1 MKKTVLLKISGE
13 ALLGQKDYGIDNNV
27 VDRIALE
34 MKEAGGDTQIAV
46 VVGGGNIFRG
56 MQLSNKTG
64 MVRATADSMGMLAT
78 IMNAIAL
85 KDRFMAAG
93 TPTQILSSFNIEGMI
108 EGFESDK
115 AIRILE
121 RGNVDF
127 ILYDLGVSMFHF
139 KKAERG
145 FSFNENNKLDM
156 RLGINKINAYEV
168 INKYE
173 KKDLERIFKEYGE
186 IKNYSKLAEIIIK
199 ERNKKNIE
207 TAKELEN
214 IIFHNSDKSKKYG
227 KINPATLIFQAIRIE
242 VNDELNILKKSIEN
256 IKNILK
262 KYGVVVIISYHSLED
277 RIVKRFFKDNEKT
290 KNKDGIFKLLNSKVL
305 KPTNEEIKLN
315 IASRSAKLRA
325 AQLL

>member
-1 MKKTVLLKISGE
+1 MIKKPIILQMDNMESQIIHKPVMIKEVLSFIPENSN
-13 ALLGQKDYGIDNNV
+13 IV
-27 VDRIALE
+27 VDSTLGEGGHTKAMLDLNLE
-34 MKEAGGDTQIAV
+34 V
-46 VVGGGNIFRG
+46 Y
-56 MQLSNKTG
+56 
-64 MVRATADSMGMLAT
+64 
-78 IMNAIAL
+78 
-85 KDRFMAAG
+85 
-93 TPTQILSSFNIEGMI
+93 
-108 EGFESDK
+108 GFERDK
-115 AIRILE
+115 NILE
-121 RGNVDF
+121 IAKKRLEDYKKFYYYNNTYDKMIDLLPKNIIGNVDF

-262 KYGVVVIISYHSLED
+262 KYGIVVIISYHSLED

-290 KNKDGIFKLLNSKVL
+290 KNKEGIFKLLNSKVL

>member
-1 MKKTVLLKISGE
+1 MIKKPIILQMDNMESQIIHKPVMIKEVLSFIPENSN
-13 ALLGQKDYGIDNNV
+13 IV
-27 VDRIALE
+27 VDATLGEGGHTKAMLDLNLE
-34 MKEAGGDTQIAV
+34 V
-46 VVGGGNIFRG
+46 Y
-56 MQLSNKTG
+56 
-64 MVRATADSMGMLAT
+64 
-78 IMNAIAL
+78 
-85 KDRFMAAG
+85 
-93 TPTQILSSFNIEGMI
+93 
-108 EGFESDK
+108 GFERDK
-115 AIRILE
+115 NILE
-121 RGNVDF
+121 IAKKRLANYKKFYYYNNTYDKMIDSLPKNIIGNVDF

-186 IKNYSKLAEIIIK
+186 IKNYSKLAEIIIR

-262 KYGVVVIISYHSLED
+262 KYGIVVIISYHSLED

-305 KPTNEEIKLN
+305 TPTNEEIKLN

>member
-1 MKKTVLLKISGE
+1 MIKKPIILQMDNMESQIIHKPVMIKEVLSFIPENSN
-13 ALLGQKDYGIDNNV
+13 IV
-27 VDRIALE
+27 VDATLGEGGHTKAMLDLNLE
-34 MKEAGGDTQIAV
+34 V
-46 VVGGGNIFRG
+46 H
-56 MQLSNKTG
+56 
-64 MVRATADSMGMLAT
+64 
-78 IMNAIAL
+78 
-85 KDRFMAAG
+85 
-93 TPTQILSSFNIEGMI
+93 SFER
-108 EGFESDK
+108 DK
-115 AIRILE
+115 NILE
-121 RGNVDF
+121 IAKKRLSDYKKFYYYNNTYDKMIDSLPKNIIGNVDF

-214 IIFHNSDKSKKYG
+214 IIFHNSNKSKKYG

>member
-1 MKKTVLLKISGE
+1 MIKKPIILQMDNMESQIIHKPVMIKEVLSFIPENSN
-13 ALLGQKDYGIDNNV
+13 IV
-27 VDRIALE
+27 VDATLGEGGHTKAMLDLNLEVYGFERDKNILEIA
-34 MKEAGGDTQIAV
+34 KK
-46 VVGGGNIFRG
+46 R
-56 MQLSNKTG
+56 LSNYKKLYYYNNTYDK
-64 MVRATADSMGMLAT
+64 MIDSLP
-78 IMNAIAL
+78 
-85 KDRFMAAG
+85 K
-93 TPTQILSSFNIEGMI
+93 NII
-108 EGFESDK
+108 
-115 AIRILE
+115 
-121 RGNVDF
+121 GNVDF

-290 KNKDGIFKLLNSKVL
+290 KNKEGIFKLLNSKVL
-305 KPTNEEIKLN
+305 KPTNEEINLN

>member
-1 MKKTVLLKISGE
+1 MIKKPIILQMDNMESQIIHKPVMIKEVLSFIPENSN
-13 ALLGQKDYGIDNNV
+13 IV
-27 VDRIALE
+27 VDATLGEGGHTKAMLDLNLE
-34 MKEAGGDTQIAV
+34 V
-46 VVGGGNIFRG
+46 H
-56 MQLSNKTG
+56 
-64 MVRATADSMGMLAT
+64 
-78 IMNAIAL
+78 
-85 KDRFMAAG
+85 
-93 TPTQILSSFNIEGMI
+93 SFER
-108 EGFESDK
+108 DK
-115 AIRILE
+115 NILE
-121 RGNVDF
+121 IAKKRLSDYKKFYYYNNTYDKMIDSLPKNIIGNVDF

-262 KYGVVVIISYHSLED
+262 KYGVIVIISYHSLED

-290 KNKDGIFKLLNSKVL
+290 KNKEGIFKLLNSKVL

>member
-1 MKKTVLLKISGE
+1 MIKKPIILQMDNMESQIIHKPVMIKEVLSFIPENSN
-13 ALLGQKDYGIDNNV
+13 IV
-27 VDRIALE
+27 VDATLGEGGHTKAMLDLNLE
-34 MKEAGGDTQIAV
+34 V
-46 VVGGGNIFRG
+46 H
-56 MQLSNKTG
+56 
-64 MVRATADSMGMLAT
+64 
-78 IMNAIAL
+78 
-85 KDRFMAAG
+85 
-93 TPTQILSSFNIEGMI
+93 SFER
-108 EGFESDK
+108 DK
-115 AIRILE
+115 NILE
-121 RGNVDF
+121 IAKKRLANYKKFYYYNNTYDKMIDSLPKNIIGNVDF

-262 KYGVVVIISYHSLED
+262 KYGVIVIISYHSLED

>member
-1 MKKTVLLKISGE
+1 MIKKPIILQMDNMESQIIHKPVMIKEVLSFIPENSN
-13 ALLGQKDYGIDNNV
+13 IV
-27 VDRIALE
+27 VDATLGEGGHTKAMLDLNLE
-34 MKEAGGDTQIAV
+34 V
-46 VVGGGNIFRG
+46 Y
-56 MQLSNKTG
+56 
-64 MVRATADSMGMLAT
+64 
-78 IMNAIAL
+78 
-85 KDRFMAAG
+85 
-93 TPTQILSSFNIEGMI
+93 
-108 EGFESDK
+108 GFERDK
-115 AIRILE
+115 NILE
-121 RGNVDF
+121 IAKKRLADYKKFYYYNNTYDKIIDSLPKNIIGNVDF

-290 KNKDGIFKLLNSKVL
+290 KNKEGIFKLLNSKVL

>member
-1 MKKTVLLKISGE
+1 MNNIEDEIIHKPVMIKEVLSFIPENSN
-13 ALLGQKDYGIDNNV
+13 IV
-27 VDRIALE
+27 VDATLGEGGHTKAMLDLNLEVYGFERDKNILEIA
-34 MKEAGGDTQIAV
+34 KK
-46 VVGGGNIFRG
+46 R
-56 MQLSNKTG
+56 LSNYKKLYYYNNTYDK
-64 MVRATADSMGMLAT
+64 MIDSLP
-78 IMNAIAL
+78 
-85 KDRFMAAG
+85 K
-93 TPTQILSSFNIEGMI
+93 NII
-108 EGFESDK
+108 
-115 AIRILE
+115 
-121 RGNVDF
+121 GNVDF

-256 IKNILK
+256 ITNILK

-277 RIVKRFFKDNEKT
+277 RIIKRFFKDNEKT

>member
-1 MKKTVLLKISGE
+1 MIKKPIILQMDNMESQIIHKPVMIKEVLSFIPENSNIVVDATLGEGGHTKAMLDLNLEVHSFERDKNILKI
-13 ALLGQKDYGIDNNV
+13 AKKRLADYKKFYYYNNTYDKMIDS
-27 VDRIALE
+27 LP
-34 MKEAGGDTQIAV
+34 K
-46 VVGGGNIFRG
+46 NI
-56 MQLSNKTG
+56 
-64 MVRATADSMGMLAT
+64 
-78 IMNAIAL
+78 I
-85 KDRFMAAG
+85 
-93 TPTQILSSFNIEGMI
+93 
-108 EGFESDK
+108 
-115 AIRILE
+115 
-121 RGNVDF
+121 GNVDF

-262 KYGVVVIISYHSLED
+262 KYGVIVIISYHSLED

>member
-1 MKKTVLLKISGE
+1 MIKKPIILQMDNMESQIIHKPVMIKEVLSFIPENSN
-13 ALLGQKDYGIDNNV
+13 IV
-27 VDRIALE
+27 VDATLGEGGHTKAMLDLNLEVYGFERDKNILEIA
-34 MKEAGGDTQIAV
+34 KK
-46 VVGGGNIFRG
+46 R
-56 MQLSNKTG
+56 LSNYKKFYYYNNTYDK
-64 MVRATADSMGMLAT
+64 MIDSLP
-78 IMNAIAL
+78 
-85 KDRFMAAG
+85 K
-93 TPTQILSSFNIEGMI
+93 NII
-108 EGFESDK
+108 
-115 AIRILE
+115 
-121 RGNVDF
+121 GNVDF

-262 KYGVVVIISYHSLED
+262 KYGIVVIISYHSLED
-277 RIVKRFFKDNEKT
+277 RIIKRFFKDNEKT

>member
-1 MKKTVLLKISGE
+1 MIKKPIILQMDNMESQIIHKPVMIKEVLSFIPENSN
-13 ALLGQKDYGIDNNV
+13 IV
-27 VDRIALE
+27 VDATLGEGGHTKAMLDLNLEVHSFERDKNILEIAKKRLADYKKFYYYNNTYDK
-34 MKEAGGDTQIAV
+34 MIDSLPKNII
-46 VVGGGNIFRG
+46 GNI
-56 MQLSNKTG
+56 
-64 MVRATADSMGMLAT
+64 
-78 IMNAIAL
+78 
-85 KDRFMAAG
+85 
-93 TPTQILSSFNIEGMI
+93 
-108 EGFESDK
+108 
-115 AIRILE
+115 
-121 RGNVDF
+121 DF

-199 ERNKKNIE
+199 ERNQKNIE

-262 KYGVVVIISYHSLED
+262 KYGIVVIISYHSLED

>member
-1 MKKTVLLKISGE
+1 MIKKPIIL
-13 ALLGQKDYGIDNNV
+13 QMDNMESQIIHKPVMIKEILSFIPENSNIV
-27 VDRIALE
+27 VDATLGEGGHTKAMLDLNLE
-34 MKEAGGDTQIAV
+34 V
-46 VVGGGNIFRG
+46 H
-56 MQLSNKTG
+56 
-64 MVRATADSMGMLAT
+64 
-78 IMNAIAL
+78 
-85 KDRFMAAG
+85 
-93 TPTQILSSFNIEGMI
+93 SFER
-108 EGFESDK
+108 DK
-115 AIRILE
+115 NILE
-121 RGNVDF
+121 IAKKRLEDYKKFYYYNNTYDKMIDSLPKNIIGNVDF

-227 KINPATLIFQAIRIE
+227 KINPSTLIFQAIRIE

-262 KYGVVVIISYHSLED
+262 KYGIVVIISYHSLED

>member
-1 MKKTVLLKISGE
+1 MIKKPIILQMDNMESQIIHKPVMIKEVLSFIPENSN
-13 ALLGQKDYGIDNNV
+13 IV
-27 VDRIALE
+27 VDATLGEGGHTKAMLDLNLE
-34 MKEAGGDTQIAV
+34 V
-46 VVGGGNIFRG
+46 Y
-56 MQLSNKTG
+56 
-64 MVRATADSMGMLAT
+64 
-78 IMNAIAL
+78 
-85 KDRFMAAG
+85 
-93 TPTQILSSFNIEGMI
+93 
-108 EGFESDK
+108 GFERDK
-115 AIRILE
+115 NILE
-121 RGNVDF
+121 IAKKRLADYKKFYYYNNTYDKMIDSLPKNIIGNVDF

-325 AQLL
+325 VQLL

>member
-1 MKKTVLLKISGE
+1 MIKKPIIL
-13 ALLGQKDYGIDNNV
+13 QMDNMESQIIHKPVMIKEILSFIPQNSNIV
-27 VDRIALE
+27 VDATLGEGGHTKAMLDLNLE
-34 MKEAGGDTQIAV
+34 V
-46 VVGGGNIFRG
+46 H
-56 MQLSNKTG
+56 
-64 MVRATADSMGMLAT
+64 
-78 IMNAIAL
+78 
-85 KDRFMAAG
+85 
-93 TPTQILSSFNIEGMI
+93 SFER
-108 EGFESDK
+108 DK
-115 AIRILE
+115 NILE
-121 RGNVDF
+121 IAKKRLADYKKFYYYNNTYDKIIDSLPKNIIGNVDF

>member
-1 MKKTVLLKISGE
+1 M
-13 ALLGQKDYGIDNNV
+13 DNMESQIIHKPVMIKEILSFIPENSNIV
-27 VDRIALE
+27 VDATLGE
-34 MKEAGGDTQIAV
+34 GGHTKA
-46 VVGGGNIFRG
+46 
-56 MQLSNKTG
+56 
-64 MVRATADSMGMLAT
+64 MLDL
-78 IMNAIAL
+78 NHEVH
-85 KDRFMAAG
+85 
-93 TPTQILSSFNIEGMI
+93 SFER
-108 EGFESDK
+108 DK
-115 AIRILE
+115 NILE
-121 RGNVDF
+121 IAKKRLADYKKFYYYNNTYDKMIDSLPKNIIGNVDF

-186 IKNYSKLAEIIIK
+186 IKNPSKIADAIIR
-199 ERNKKNIE
+199 EREKKNIE

-262 KYGVVVIISYHSLED
+262 KYGIVVIISYHSLED
-277 RIVKRFFKDNEKT
+277 RIIKRFFKDNEKT

>member
-1 MKKTVLLKISGE
+1 MIKKPIIL
-13 ALLGQKDYGIDNNV
+13 QMDNMESQIIHKPVMIKEILSFIPENSNIV
-27 VDRIALE
+27 VDATLGEGGHTKAMLDLNLE
-34 MKEAGGDTQIAV
+34 V
-46 VVGGGNIFRG
+46 H
-56 MQLSNKTG
+56 
-64 MVRATADSMGMLAT
+64 
-78 IMNAIAL
+78 
-85 KDRFMAAG
+85 
-93 TPTQILSSFNIEGMI
+93 SFER
-108 EGFESDK
+108 DK
-115 AIRILE
+115 NILE
-121 RGNVDF
+121 IAKKRLEDYKKFYYYNNTYDKMIDSLPKNIIGNVDF

-262 KYGVVVIISYHSLED
+262 KYGIVVIISYHSLED

>member
-1 MKKTVLLKISGE
+1 MNNMEYEIIHKPVMINEVLSFIPENSN
-13 ALLGQKDYGIDNNV
+13 IV
-27 VDRIALE
+27 VDATLGEGGHTKAMLDLNLE
-34 MKEAGGDTQIAV
+34 V
-46 VVGGGNIFRG
+46 H
-56 MQLSNKTG
+56 
-64 MVRATADSMGMLAT
+64 
-78 IMNAIAL
+78 
-85 KDRFMAAG
+85 
-93 TPTQILSSFNIEGMI
+93 SFER
-108 EGFESDK
+108 DK
-115 AIRILE
+115 NILE
-121 RGNVDF
+121 IAKKRLADYKKFYYYNNTYDKMIDSLPKNIIGNVDF

-214 IIFHNSDKSKKYG
+214 IIFHNSNKSKNYG

-262 KYGVVVIISYHSLED
+262 KYGVIVIISYHSLED